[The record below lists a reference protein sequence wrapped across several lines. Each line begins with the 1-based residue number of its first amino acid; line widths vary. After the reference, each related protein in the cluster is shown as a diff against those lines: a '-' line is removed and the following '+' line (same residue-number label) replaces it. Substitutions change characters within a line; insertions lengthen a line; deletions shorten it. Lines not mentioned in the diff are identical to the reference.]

1 MRRKGQC
8 WFAGLGVLGGGG
20 KQTGTRDTYVGLA
33 AQVRLAPHEVSGA
46 TEAATVYEIV
56 AGAQGRFSMVAQVGR
71 HSTG

>member
-1 MRRKGQC
+1 MLVCRAWRIGRRREANRDQ
-8 WFAGLGVLGGGG
+8 
-20 KQTGTRDTYVGLA
+20 RDTYVGLA
-33 AQVRLAPHEVSGA
+33 AQVRLAPHQVSGA